1 MSLKKAV
8 YAVLVSAGFAYI
20 VFWTAF
26 TIHAAI
32 VER

>member
-1 MSLKKAV
+1 MSLKNTV
-8 YAVLVSAGFAYI
+8 YTVLISAGFAYI

-26 TIHAAI
+26 TIYAAM